1 MQRKLLSLTILL
13 AGLAL
18 FLVGCDSGGGGDTNE
33 PPTADFE
40 VSVNEYTA
48 EFTNNSSDPDGEIVS
63 TEWEF
68 GDGETSTENS
78 PPHTYEENDTYEV
91 TLTVT
96 DDEDA
101 TASTTMDVSTALTT
115 FEIAIENVSPPAPI
129 LKSGVFAA
137 DDEEGATSDGENPL
151 TPGEAYE
158 FSFTAAPNEIPGTGM
173 QFSMAT
179 MFVQSNDIFYAF
191 QPGGISLFDD
201 SGSPVGLNGEADVTD
216 QVAMWDAGTEKDQ
229 EPGNGD
235 NQAPRQ
241 DEPGQGP
248 DDSNDLVLVD
258 NSDGGGQPMDNGFEY
273 PQVSESIQVT
283 IESAEAATGG
293 YEFTVRIENV
303 GGVAQ
308 VNGSPMVISPG
319 TFGVHWDQLPNGDD
333 LTYPQFA
340 PGEDAT
346 DTGIERIAED
356 GRPAGALED
365 DPNMPPGN
373 HAAVL
378 ASLTGVTVPLSP
390 GGYAAHSDQIQL
402 FQEGQPADA
411 VVDGVEAIAED
422 GNPVTLV
429 SNLQGNDA
437 ITDGGPFVRPDGA
450 SENGPL
456 APTPPDVDNNT
467 YTVTVDASQG
477 DRLSI
482 GTMYIQSN
490 DVFYAFQPEGIS
502 LFTDDG
508 SPISTEVTGDLRLY
522 DAGTEVDEEPGV
534 GLNQAPRQPDADTG
548 EEENGNVVQIED
560 SNGDGL
566 PDNDGFSYAPI
577 LDGDGNPTI
586 IKVTVTPQ

>member
-63 TEWEF
+63 SKWEF
-68 GDGETSTENS
+68 GDGNTSTAS
-78 PPHTYEENDTYEV
+78 APTHTYEENDTYEA

-101 TASTTMDVSTALTT
+101 TASTSMDVSTALTT
-115 FEIAIENVSPPAPI
+115 FEIVVENVSPPAPI

-137 DDEEGATSDGENPL
+137 DDEDGATSDGENPL

-158 FSFTAAPNEIPGTGM
+158 FSFTAGPNEIPGAGM

-216 QVAMWDAGTEKDQ
+216 QVAMWDAGTEEDQ

-303 GGVAQ
+303 GGIAQ

-319 TFGVHWDQLPNGDD
+319 SYAVHWARTPAGDPV
-333 LTYPQFA
+333 TYPQFV
-340 PGEDAT
+340 PGEDAKG
-346 DTGIERIAED
+346 TGIERIAED
-356 GRPAGALED
+356 GQPAWQDGAPEE
-365 DPNMPPGN
+365 N
-373 HAAVL
+373 HAGVL
-378 ASLTGVTVPLSP
+378 FSLTGVTVPLSP
-390 GGYAAHSDQIQL
+390 GGYAAHSSELQL

-411 VVDGVEAIAED
+411 VVPGIEQIAED
-422 GNPVTLV
+422 GDPNVLLG
-429 SNLQGNDA
+429 NLQGDDR
-437 ITDGGPFVRPDGA
+437 ITDGGVFAVPDGA
-450 SENGPL
+450 DEAGPI
-456 APTPPDVDNNT
+456 APTPPDAENNS
-467 YTVTVDASQG
+467 YTVTVDAAQG

-490 DVFYAFQPEGIS
+490 DVFYAFQPSGIP

-508 SPISTEVTGDLRLY
+508 TPISGDQTAELRLY

-534 GLNQAPRQPDADTG
+534 GLNQAPRQSEAGAG
-548 EEENGNVVQIED
+548 EDEEGSIVRIQEE
-560 SNGDGL
+560 GDGDPFL
-566 PDNDGFSYAPI
+566 DNDGFNYAPI